1 MAHLIAAGRTNQ
13 QAAAELFVS
22 QKTVEYHLARIY
34 PSWGLPPA
42 ASWPPPFAP
51 GTLALTTRVVP

>member
-34 PSWGLPPA
+34 PKLGIASRRQLA
-42 ASWPPPFAP
+42 A
-51 GTLALTTRVVP
+51 ALRTGDPRL